1 MPILVKDHWKK
12 LNGTVWRLLE
22 KRQSAP
28 PDMYIELL
36 RLARRR
42 LNIQVDEAIDAALS
56 DPKVAKAEFLALPQ
70 PQNESKCIEL
80 LEAYYNILRDF
91 VTPTIAADYLFLL
104 RKFVEDRN
112 LRYTLSNDCRFQ
124 LSIQG
129 LLMSQYARFRKAV
142 VGTTEVEESLDQLED
157 SVSRLRQGRYE
168 HRNCIGITSNMIEGV
183 VCRKTTNGQRTLGRA
198 ITGCGMFAHQNL
210 MKCVTEFYNF
220 ASDFSNIRHGHAVNP
235 NQLRPLKKEDAILAV
250 ALAVGLGSYIFDT
263 DSSREVLDGDL

>member
-1 MPILVKDHWKK
+1 MSVLVKDHWRK
-12 LNGTVWRLLE
+12 LNKTVWKLLE
-22 KRQSAP
+22 KRRSAP
-28 PDMYIELL
+28 PDMYVEML

-42 LNIQVDEAIDAALS
+42 LGIQVDEATDAALS
-56 DPKVAKAEFLALPQ
+56 DPKVARIEFLSLPG
-70 PQNESKCIEL
+70 PQTESKCIEL
-80 LEAYYNILRDF
+80 LEAYHNILQDF
-91 VTPTIAADYLFLL
+91 VTPAVAFDYVLLL

-112 LRYTLSNDCRFQ
+112 LRYTVSDDCSFQ

-129 LLMSQYARFRKAV
+129 LLMSQYARFRRAV
-142 VGTTEVEESLDQLED
+142 VGTTEIEESPDQLED
-157 SVSRLRQGRYE
+157 SVSRLKQGRYE

-235 NQLRPLKKEDAILAV
+235 NQLRSLKKEDAILAV
-250 ALAVGLGSYIFDT
+250 ALAVGLSSYIFDN
-263 DSSREVLDGDL
+263 DSSSEVLDGDL